1 MQEQYPRSPTI
12 KPIYPPAA
20 EIVPTVRKSPFGVPR
35 ASDALSSQM
44 SIPNPCR
51 DAHGSREKTDGDRRV
66 TVAKLYRLP
75 GSAGDCRSWLAT
87 RGHPFDMTCQATQP

>member
-1 MQEQYPRSPTI
+1 MQEQCPRSPTI
-12 KPIYPPAA
+12 EPIYPPAA
-20 EIVPTVRKSPFGVPR
+20 EIVPTVRTSPFGVPR

-75 GSAGDCRSWLAT
+75 GSAGDCRSLVS
-87 RGHPFDMTCQATQP
+87 HPGAPL